1 MQNSVSEKKFSH
13 SSLFTLTASAMLCA
27 LAVVLV
33 YLIHF
38 PLLPAAPFLE
48 YDPADVPIFF
58 ASILFGP
65 WWALAM
71 TAVTA
76 VVQGLTVSAQS
87 GVIGIVMHFVA
98 TGSFAVVSGLI
109 SGGFR
114 KNSARPSV
122 SRTLLSF
129 AAGVL
134 TMTAVMAGMNLLLTP
149 IFMNTPVQVVLEML
163 IPVIIPFNLLKA
175 GINATVAF
183 LLWLAL
189 RRPLEKLF
197 A

>member
-114 KNSARPSV
+114 
-122 SRTLLSF
+122 
-129 AAGVL
+129 
-134 TMTAVMAGMNLLLTP
+134 
-149 IFMNTPVQVVLEML
+149 
-163 IPVIIPFNLLKA
+163 
-175 GINATVAF
+175 
-183 LLWLAL
+183 
-189 RRPLEKLF
+189 
-197 A
+197 